1 MVRAF
6 DAPVMLTTRT
16 ASQVASLLQGHTAK
30 MHAGDPKRVES
41 AIELCA
47 PPATSPDQAIITVS
61 QTADTALSASS
72 SVSRYEP
79 RIDFDKLLA

>member
-47 PPATSPDQAIITVS
+47 PPPCPPQRYRALAIGWGWMGKGR
-61 QTADTALSASS
+61 A
-72 SVSRYEP
+72 
-79 RIDFDKLLA
+79 